1 MKIDYFKDNLAKAHL
16 AEKVCLERSNRISLL
31 RFVAFC
37 SMIVIWAFGY
47 DQQNLLC
54 YFLAMLCLGY
64 FVYLIKSQQKLK
76 SRQRLLKS
84 RQTVLQQYLDRFS
97 KSWHAFSENGKEY
110 LTETTTQAK
119 DLDILGAASLYQ
131 YICTAYTAYGK
142 QKLSQVLLDAPQ
154 NSANIKKRQKA
165 VSDLAAQQD
174 LSIDLQVLLN
184 LLPAKQSTLADSE
197 KFLTQIESNESYAGP
212 TLKFFISALPI
223 LTILS
228 LILGELS
235 IFPWQIGLIFLF
247 IQFAISGFFY
257 GKNSGFLAPLSSFD
271 QQLKMYEQIFHMIE
285 NAVFT
290 SSLQELQTH
299 LTKDGGA
306 CKKIRKLY
314 RISECAKMRGNIF
327 FYFLANTLFL
337 WDFQCALHFTNWKQ
351 NTAQDVR
358 VWLDT
363 LGEFELTLSLAVLC
377 HIKEN
382 YVFPTITDSA
392 SPIIQAVDL
401 SHVLLDESSAIA
413 NSLEINATTCIITG
427 SNMSGKTT
435 FLRSL
440 GISSILAYAGAPVC
454 AKSFTV
460 SPMNIFT
467 SMRIEDDI
475 SKGISTFYAELLRIK
490 GMVEFSKSRQPM
502 LILIDEIF
510 KGTNSADRIIGAA
523 ETIRKLTNP
532 WSITFVSTHDFELC
546 RLAESEHLP
555 ITNYHF
561 EEYYTDNEIH
571 FDYKLKPGQCQT
583 TNAKYLLK
591 MAGIL

>member
-1 MKIDYFKDNLAKAHL
+1 MKIDYFKNSLAKAHL
-16 AEKVCLERSNRISLL
+16 DEKVCLDRINRITFL
-31 RFVAFC
+31 RFAAFC
-37 SMIVIWAFGY
+37 SMIIIWAFGY
-47 DQQNLLC
+47 DQQNRLC

-76 SRQRLLKS
+76 NTQRLLKS
-84 RQTVLQQYLDRFS
+84 RQTVLKQYLDRFS
-97 KSWHAFSENGKEY
+97 KNWHAFTENGKEY
-110 LTETTTQAK
+110 LTEYTTQAK
-119 DLDILGAASLYQ
+119 DLDLLGSASLYQ
-131 YICTAYTAYGK
+131 YICAAYTAYGK
-142 QKLSQVLLDAPQ
+142 QKLSHALLDAPQ
-154 NSANIKKRQKA
+154 TPTSIKRRQQS
-165 VSDLAAQQD
+165 VSDLARKQD

-197 KFLTQIESNESYAGP
+197 KFLNQIEATEAYAGP
-212 TLKFFISALPI
+212 VLKFFISVLPI
-223 LTILS
+223 LTVLS
-228 LILGELS
+228 LVCGELG
-235 IFPWQIGLIFLF
+235 IFSWQIGLIFLF
-247 IQFAISGFFY
+247 VQFSLSGFFY
-257 GKNSGFLAPLSSFD
+257 GKNSSFLAPLSSFD
-271 QQLKMYEQIFHMIE
+271 QQLKMYEQIFHTIE
-285 NAVFT
+285 KAAFT
-290 SSLQELQTH
+290 SPLQELQTK

-314 RISECAKMRGNIF
+314 RISECAKMRGNLF
-327 FYFLANTLFL
+327 FYFLANTLLL
-337 WDFQCALHFTNWKQ
+337 WDFHCALHFTKWKQ
-351 NTAQDVR
+351 HTAQDVR

-392 SPIIQAVDL
+392 SPIVQAVDL
-401 SHVLLDESSAIA
+401 SHVLLEESSAIA

-435 FLRSL
+435 FLRSI
-440 GISSILAYAGAPVC
+440 GISSVLAYAGAPVC

-490 GMVEFSKSRQPM
+490 GMVEFSKSHQPM

-546 RLAESEHLP
+546 RLAESEHIP

>member
-1 MKIDYFKDNLAKAHL
+1 MKIDYFKDNLVKAHL
-16 AEKVCLERSNRISLL
+16 DEKACLDHINRITFL
-31 RFVAFC
+31 RFAAFC
-37 SMIVIWAFGY
+37 SMIIIWAFGY
-47 DQQNLLC
+47 DQQNRLC
-54 YFLAMLCLGY
+54 YLLAIFCLGY
-64 FVYLIKSQQKLK
+64 FVYLIKIHQKLK
-76 SRQRLLKS
+76 ITQRLLKS
-84 RQTVLQQYLDRFS
+84 RQSVLQQYLDRFS
-97 KSWHAFSENGKEY
+97 KNWHTFTENGQEY
-110 LTETTTQAK
+110 LTEYTTQAK
-119 DLDILGAASLYQ
+119 DLDLLGSASLYQ
-131 YICTAYTAYGK
+131 YICAAYTAYGK
-142 QKLSQVLLDAPQ
+142 QKLSHVLLDAPQ
-154 NSANIKKRQKA
+154 NPSSIKKRQQA
-165 VSDLAAQQD
+165 VSDLAFQQD

-184 LLPAKQSTLADSE
+184 LLPAKQSTLVDSE
-197 KFLTQIESNESYAGP
+197 KFLNQIESTESYAGP
-212 TLKFFISALPI
+212 VLKFFISVLPI
-223 LTILS
+223 LTVLS
-228 LILGELS
+228 LVCGELG
-235 IFPWQIGLIFLF
+235 IFSWQIGLIFLF
-247 IQFAISGFFY
+247 VQFALSGFFY
-257 GKNSGFLAPLSSFD
+257 GKNSSFLAPLSSFD
-271 QQLKMYEQIFHMIE
+271 QQLKMYEQIFHTIE
-285 NAVFT
+285 KATFT
-290 SSLQELQTH
+290 SPLQELQTK

-314 RISECAKMRGNIF
+314 RISECAKMRGNLF
-327 FYFLANTLFL
+327 FYFLANSLFL
-337 WDFQCALHFTNWKQ
+337 WDFQCALHFTKWKQ

-358 VWLDT
+358 IWLDT

-377 HIKEN
+377 RIKDN
-382 YVFPTITDSA
+382 YVFPTITDSS
-392 SPIIQAVDL
+392 SPIVQAVDL
-401 SHVLLDESSAIA
+401 SHVLLEENSAIA
-413 NSLEINATTCIITG
+413 NSLEINAATCIITG

-435 FLRSL
+435 FLRSI
-440 GISSILAYAGAPVC
+440 GISSVLAYAGAPVC

-490 GMVEFSKSRQPM
+490 GMVEFSKSHQPM

>member
-1 MKIDYFKDNLAKAHL
+1 MKIDYFKNSLAKAHL
-16 AEKVCLERSNRISLL
+16 DEKTCLERINRVSLL
-31 RFVAFC
+31 RFAAFC
-37 SMIVIWAFGY
+37 CMIAIWAFGY

-54 YFLAMLCLGY
+54 YLLAIFCLGY
-64 FVYLIKSQQKLK
+64 FVYLIKIHQKLK
-76 SRQRLLKS
+76 ITQRLLKS

-97 KSWHAFSENGKEY
+97 KNWHGFTENGKEY
-110 LTETTTQAK
+110 LTEYTTQAK
-119 DLDILGAASLYQ
+119 DLDLLGTASLYQ
-131 YICTAYTAYGK
+131 YICTAYTGYGK
-142 QKLSQVLLDAPQ
+142 QKLSQALLAPQ
-154 NSANIKKRQKA
+154 TPANIKKRQQA
-165 VSDLAAQQD
+165 VSDLVFQQD

-184 LLPAKQSTLADSE
+184 LLPTKQATLADSE
-197 KFLTQIESNESYAGP
+197 KFLAQIESTKSYAGFSL
-212 TLKFFISALPI
+212 TFFILLLPV

-228 LILGELS
+228 LVFGEVGIVS
-235 IFPWQIGLIFLF
+235 WQIGLTFLF
-247 IQFAISGFFY
+247 VQFALSGFFY
-257 GKNSGFLAPLSSFD
+257 GKSTSFLAPLSSFD
-271 QQLKMYEQIFHMIE
+271 QQLKMYEQIFHTIE
-285 NAVFT
+285 NATFT
-290 SSLQELQTH
+290 APLKELQTR

-314 RISECAKMRGNIF
+314 IISECAKMRGNLF

-337 WDFQCALHFTNWKQ
+337 WDFQCAFHFTKWKQ
-351 NTAQDVR
+351 HTAQDVR
-358 VWLDT
+358 IWLDT

-377 HIKEN
+377 RIKDN
-382 YVFPTITDSA
+382 YVFPQITDSQ
-392 SPIIQAVDL
+392 SPILHAVDL
-401 SHVLLDESSAIA
+401 SHVLLEESFAIA
-413 NSLEINATTCIITG
+413 NSIEINAMTGIITG

-435 FLRSL
+435 FLRSI
-440 GISSILAYAGAPVC
+440 GISSVLAYVGGPVC

-490 GMVEFSKSRQPM
+490 SMVDFSKKQQPM
-502 LILIDEIF
+502 LVLIDEIF

-523 ETIRKLTNP
+523 QTIRKLTNS

-561 EEYYTDNEIH
+561 EEYYTDDEIH